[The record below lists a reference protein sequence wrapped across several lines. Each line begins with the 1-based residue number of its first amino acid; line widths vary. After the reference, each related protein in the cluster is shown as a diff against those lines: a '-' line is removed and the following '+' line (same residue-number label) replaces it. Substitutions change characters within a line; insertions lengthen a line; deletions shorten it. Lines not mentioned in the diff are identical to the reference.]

1 MIAIHVGFAKT
12 ATSTL
17 QRGVFSQHEGI
28 DFLGLPA
35 RDGRLGAAIH
45 AIAKADSVGFD
56 TTQIRGVFRDSL
68 KAARGRDVNL
78 ISYENFTL
86 YESRDKG
93 MIARRLKDLFGDSK
107 ILFTLRRQEDLVRAW
122 YLQKLPKYMSG
133 NNFIEFN
140 DWIALKRQEPHKS
153 IMGDLDFNETI
164 GYYEE
169 VFGRE
174 RVEIF
179 LFEHLRQ
186 DPAGFAEK
194 MAGYLEIDPARFSS
208 LLAQAHYNPTI
219 TQRQLDFGR
228 FTTAY
233 LPRFLTSR
241 SDRLVPRRLRR
252 GFKRFLG
259 RGPSAKPPPSDAL
272 DEWIASHC
280 QSGNRALNARY
291 GNQLARHG
299 YTL

>member
-1 MIAIHVGFAKT
+1 
-12 ATSTL
+12 
-17 QRGVFSQHEGI
+17 
-28 DFLGLPA
+28 
-35 RDGRLGAAIH
+35 
-45 AIAKADSVGFD
+45 
-56 TTQIRGVFRDSL
+56 
-68 KAARGRDVNL
+68 
-78 ISYENFTL
+78 
-86 YESRDKG
+86 

-107 ILFTLRRQEDLVRAW
+107 ILFTLRRQEELARAW
-122 YLQKLPKYMSG
+122 YLQKMPKYISG

-140 DWIALKRQEPHKS
+140 DWIGLKMQEPHKS

-174 RVEIF
+174 RVEVF

-259 RGPSAKPPPSDAL
+259 RGPSAKPPPSEAL